1 MKRRAAALAAAAAA
15 AVCVAALFLPREWR
29 YGAAAMGTRAE
40 LTIVGSVFERI
51 SGRTGR
57 AAAKALEEI
66 AAIERL
72 MSIYRAGSD
81 IARLNADGAEGEV
94 EVDPRTFEVLGRAA
108 EISRLTGGAFD
119 VCVLPA
125 EEAWGVKTGGTR
137 AVPDA
142 PVRVSG
148 RVALR
153 EESGRFFARAEP
165 RGTRVDLGG
174 IAAGYAADRAA
185 SVLRA
190 AGVRGALVDIGGDV
204 YCLGMSA
211 GGTPWRVGIR
221 HPRSQGVL
229 VALDLS
235 DRAVATSGDYEDC
248 FIQDGKRYSHI
259 FDPRTGSPAERGVA
273 SATIVADSCVVADA
287 LGTALVVMGA
297 PEALRLVERLPR
309 TECILVTEE
318 GGTVRVHAS
327 PGIRNAL
334 PLLAGEGTQPAS
346 R

>member
-1 MKRRAAALAAAAAA
+1 VKRRAAAALAAAAAA
-15 AVCVAALFLPREWR
+15 AVCVAALSLPREWR

-40 LTIVGSVFERI
+40 LTIVGSAFEMI
-51 SGRTGR
+51 SGRTGG
-57 AAAKALEEI
+57 AATKALAEI

-81 IARLNADGAEGEV
+81 IARLNGGGAEV
-94 EVDPRTFEVLGRAA
+94 EVDPRTFEVLTRAA
-108 EISRLTGGAFD
+108 EISRLTGGAFN

-125 EEAWGVKTGGTR
+125 EEAWGFKTGGMR
-137 AVPDA
+137 AVPDE

-148 RVALR
+148 GIALR
-153 EESGRFFARAEP
+153 EEPGGFLARAEP

-185 SVLRA
+185 HLLRA
-190 AGVRGALVDIGGDV
+190 EGVRGALVDIGGDV

-211 GGTPWRVGIR
+211 RGAPWRVGIR

-229 VALDLS
+229 LVLDLS
-235 DRAVATSGDYEDC
+235 DRAIATSGDYEDC
-248 FIQDGKRYSHI
+248 FIRNGKRYSHI
-259 FDPRTGSPAERGVA
+259 FDPRTGRPAERGVA

-309 TECILVTEE
+309 TECILVTDEE
-318 GGTVRVHAS
+318 GGPRVHAS
-327 PGIRNAL
+327 SGMRDAL
-334 PLLAGEGTQPAS
+334 PALMEEGVQAAP